1 MTRSTT
7 IIKTIVI
14 AFFLLWGI
22 NARALNPKKGFKALS
37 VYDYFNAK
45 RIFTKAN
52 SKRANTYACYGLA
65 SIYSKNDN
73 PFFNL
78 DSAAKYANWGYHLFL
93 TKPKPKTYSG
103 FLIDSLNIL
112 LLADS
117 IAARS
122 LQKIKKENSIV
133 LYDAFLC
140 NHYLGNKIR
149 KQAVVYIRDELE
161 FKRVQLMDKSDSTN
175 LFMITHPQSKLY
187 EEASLLKD
195 RQVFMEWTSSN
206 KAESYNTF
214 LKKNP
219 KNVMVNAAYDKLF
232 QLYKEQSSVVGLKGF
247 VHDYPNAPQ
256 NLEAWKLLFSL
267 SVKSFSDAELIRFL
281 NEYPTFPLKSSIL
294 KEIELNKL
302 SVFPHLKNDLWGF
315 INENAVW
322 VIPPIY
328 EAVGVFSE
336 GICSVSKN
344 DSVMFVNKESV
355 NPFNA
360 VYTEAYTFK
369 NGLAPVKQNGKWF
382 FINRQG
388 QRNSKFYDEI
398 NELSDETYIVKAN
411 NHYGA
416 IDHFGQIT
424 LEPKFEQLGDFKNGF
439 AYYQAEG
446 KYGFISKFGVVH
458 KAEYDWIS
466 DFDTN
471 HHAIVKQ
478 NSKYGIISSDG
489 NVILPAQYNQIIKVN
504 NSIYIIVLN
513 STYGF
518 FNAEGCF
525 LSPIIYDFNKGKQPE
540 FYVENN
546 LLKLLRNNE
555 QALMDING
563 NLLIPF
569 GVYNDISFPSD
580 GLLRVKKQYK
590 TGAKYGYLD
599 EKLNLVIP
607 FKYSQAQN
615 FVDSIAIVNLEDRV
629 LLINHSGDEVFSSE
643 SKIDK
648 LSKRH
653 YLVYTEKK
661 QVINQLGNSIYS
673 NVKDVQC
680 VNDILLIITLESEE
694 IKLLYD

>member
-1 MTRSTT
+1 MTHSPT
-7 IIKTIVI
+7 IIKIIAV

-22 NARALNPKKGFKALS
+22 NASALKPKKGFKALS

-45 RIFTKAN
+45 KIFTKAN

-65 SIYSKNDN
+65 SIYSRNDN

-78 DSAAKYANWGYHLFL
+78 DSAAKYANYGYHLFL
-93 TKPKPKTYSG
+93 RHPKPKTYSG

-122 LQKIKKENSIV
+122 LQKIKKEHSIV
-133 LYDAFLC
+133 LYDAFLR

-149 KQAVVYIRDELE
+149 KQAVVYMRDELE
-161 FKRVQLMDKSDSTN
+161 FNKVQLIDKSDSTN

-195 RQVFMEWTSSN
+195 RQVFMEWTSGN

-219 KNVMVNAAYDKLF
+219 KNVMANAAYDKLF
-232 QLYKEQSSVVGLKGF
+232 QLHKEQSNLLGLKEF
-247 VHDYPNAPQ
+247 VNDYPNAPQ
-256 NLEAWKLLFSL
+256 ILEAWKLLFSL

-281 NEYPTFPLKSSIL
+281 EEHPTFPLKNSIL
-294 KEIELNKL
+294 KELELNKL
-302 SVFPHLKNDLWGF
+302 LAFPYLKNDLWGF
-315 INENAVW
+315 INERAVW
-322 VIPPIY
+322 IIPPIY
-328 EAVGVFSE
+328 DAVGGFSE
-336 GICSVSKN
+336 GVCNVSKN
-344 DSVMFVNKESV
+344 DSVFFINKENV

-360 VYTEAYTFK
+360 VYTEAFAFK

-388 QRNSKFYDEI
+388 QLSSKFYDEI

-411 NHYGA
+411 DHYGA
-416 IDHFGQIT
+416 IDQFGQII

-439 AYYQAEG
+439 AYYQADG
-446 KYGFISKFGVVH
+446 KYGFISKLGVVH
-458 KAEYDWIS
+458 KAEYEWIS

-471 HHAIVKQ
+471 HHAIIKL
-478 NSKYGIISSDG
+478 NNKYGIISADG

-504 NSIYIIVLN
+504 NSIYIIVIN

-525 LSPIIYDFNKGKQPE
+525 LSPIIYDFNKGKQPD

-569 GVYNDISFPSD
+569 GVYNDISLPSN

-607 FKYSQAQN
+607 LKYSQAQN
-615 FVDSIAIVNLEDRV
+615 FLDSTAIVNTEDKV
-629 LLINHSGDEVFSSE
+629 LLINHSGKEIFSSE

-648 LSKRH
+648 LSKH
-653 YLVYTEKK
+653 YYLTHTEKK
-661 QVINQLGNSIYS
+661 QIINQLGNSIYS
-673 NVKDVQC
+673 NVEDVQR
-680 VNDILLIITLESEE
+680 VNDTLLIITLESEE